1 MRHLNQ
7 LWDLAVV
14 FGGLSVVA
22 HSLARHSWTAFEA
35 ALKDDLT
42 HDTGDIPYLRAWDFR
57 YWHRIGHAAAGLS
70 ILCSVLW
77 LISQ

>member
-1 MRHLNQ
+1 MRNLGQ

-14 FGGLSVVA
+14 FGGLSIVA
-22 HSLARHSWTAFEA
+22 HAIAKHSWTAFEA

-42 HDTGDIPYLRAWDFR
+42 RDTGDLPFMREWDFR
-57 YWHRIGHAAAGLS
+57 YWHRIGLAAAGLS
-70 ILCSVLW
+70 IFCSVLW